1 MRDCCQMLCHFF
13 LLSMNKSCFS
23 LTRAVLLYKSRKQ
36 KFPAEFYDANLVFST
51 RSERSRHPFVFK
63 SFSHYKL
70 GKRLKKSRLLCGVSS
85 QICENKFQRL
95 SIFPAQRRFVFISK
109 NSEID
114 KWKDVLRMR
123 ASLSYSTSLLNN

>member
-1 MRDCCQMLCHFF
+1 MFF
-13 LLSMNKSCFS
+13 VDKGRLVIQIKKAKIS
-23 LTRAVLLYKSRKQ
+23 RGVLRRK
-36 KFPAEFYDANLVFST
+36 PCVST